1 MRQALGKQMGFASI
15 WLQIGGGSAIT
26 GLLPFILIFVIFYF
40 LLFLPSQRRQKQQ
53 QQMLANLKTGDR
65 VVTTGGI
72 RGTIVSL
79 KDDCL
84 HLRVPPQDIRLEIA
98 RNAVAGLLGEEGKKS
113 A

>member
-1 MRQALGKQMGFASI
+1 MGFASI
-15 WLQIGGGSAIT
+15 WLQIGGGGSAIT

-53 QQMLANLKTGDR
+53 QRMLANLKTGDR

>member
-1 MRQALGKQMGFASI
+1 MVLASM
-15 WLQIGGGSAIT
+15 WLQASGGSNAIAA
-26 GLLPFILIFVIFYF
+26 LLPFILIFVIFYF

-53 QQMLANLKTGDR
+53 QHMLAALKTGDR
-65 VVTTGGI
+65 VVTSGGI

-79 KDDCL
+79 KDDVI

-98 RNAVAGLLGEEGKKS
+98 RSAVAGLLGGEEEKKS